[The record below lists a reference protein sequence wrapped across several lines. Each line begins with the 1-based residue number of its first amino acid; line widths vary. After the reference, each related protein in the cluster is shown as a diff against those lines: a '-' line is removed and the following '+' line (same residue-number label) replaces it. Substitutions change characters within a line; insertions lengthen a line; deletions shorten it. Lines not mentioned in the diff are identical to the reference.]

1 VPPGWT
7 PPPGVEGDAPLLRA
21 YVSAARPGERSCL
34 QYRAVKA
41 RPNVV
46 DSLRQS
52 GKRRGLEMFGLQAL
66 NDLLDMIEFED
77 LSVDQALR
85 RLRSPGYGR
94 PPHPALARWAAGAAT
109 RWLAV
114 GRELRDADGPA
125 LAPAPREWVV
135 QWRPAPGA
143 ADQVT
148 HEVCAWGRRYVSTDL
163 HVRELRIP
171 RTRSVKGRRADDAER
186 GAAAFVL
193 AKGRE
198 VRRRPARFTEAHVLR
213 PPDQVQRVR
222 VVEVGCEDGSHN
234 VLFNDSPDEAVALYN
249 KFARGQVR
257 ESVDG
262 GEYRPGYDCAD
273 CALVAVC
280 PAVPKRPGFLGIDD
294 RSMPRRSWSATDG
307 RYYAECPAREYQ
319 RRVGLPPGG
328 TETPEVRRGR
338 AVHTWL
344 ERCHERVPVA
354 GCGPDDGPRE
364 AGWCG
369 EWSLTGDDE
378 LMAAQML
385 GDHASVCPL
394 NDGLRDQDVRVEQ
407 PVVVYDPAADVVV
420 IAKPD
425 LAYCEHG
432 SWVLREF
439 KTSRHA
445 GSVDDPFRRYPQ
457 LALGL
462 VLLAEGALGG
472 DPRASRVE
480 LESLTSE
487 GPVVRAFHPSD
498 PDHLAYARRLVRE
511 LAAPWHGDL
520 RSEATPGDPCRDCEF
535 ISWCPDAQ
543 PDPAQEGNAG

>member
-307 RYYAECPAREYQ
+307 NAGGSP
-319 RRVGLPPGG
+319 GPGG
-328 TETPEVRRGR
+328 S
-338 AVHTWL
+338 H
-344 ERCHERVPVA
+344 
-354 GCGPDDGPRE
+354 
-364 AGWCG
+364 
-369 EWSLTGDDE
+369 
-378 LMAAQML
+378 MARTL
-385 GDHASVCPL
+385 P
-394 NDGLRDQDVRVEQ
+394 
-407 PVVVYDPAADVVV
+407 
-420 IAKPD
+420 
-425 LAYCEHG
+425 
-432 SWVLREF
+432 
-439 KTSRHA
+439 
-445 GSVDDPFRRYPQ
+445 
-457 LALGL
+457 
-462 VLLAEGALGG
+462 
-472 DPRASRVE
+472 
-480 LESLTSE
+480 
-487 GPVVRAFHPSD
+487 
-498 PDHLAYARRLVRE
+498 
-511 LAAPWHGDL
+511 
-520 RSEATPGDPCRDCEF
+520 
-535 ISWCPDAQ
+535 
-543 PDPAQEGNAG
+543 

>member
-1 VPPGWT
+1 MPPGWT
-7 PPPGVEGDAPLLRA
+7 PPAGVEGDAPLLRA
-21 YVSAARPGERSCL
+21 YVSAARPGERSCP

-52 GKRRGLEMFGLQAL
+52 GKRRGLEMFGLQVL
-66 NDLLDMIEFED
+66 NDLLDVIEFEG

-114 GRELRDADGPA
+114 GRVLRDGDGLA
-125 LAPAPREWVV
+125 LAPAAREWVV

-143 ADQVT
+143 ADQVI

-171 RTRSVKGRRADDAER
+171 RTRSVKGRKADDAER

-198 VRRRPARFTEAHVLR
+198 VLRRPARFTEPHVLR
-213 PPDQVQRVR
+213 PPDLVQWVR

-280 PAVPKRPGFLGIDD
+280 PAVPKRPGILGIDD

-319 RRVGLPPGG
+319 RRVGLPPGR

-338 AVHTWL
+338 AVHAWL

-364 AGWCG
+364 AGWGG
-369 EWSLTGDDE
+369 EWSLTSDDE
-378 LMAAQML
+378 LMAAQMV

-407 PVVVYDPAADVVV
+407 PVVVYDPASDVVV

-425 LAYCEHG
+425 LAYCERG
-432 SWVLREF
+432 SWMLREF
-439 KTSRHA
+439 KTSRYA
-445 GSVDDPFRRYPQ
+445 RSGEDPFRRYPQ

-472 DPRASRVE
+472 DPCASRVE

-520 RSEATPGDPCRDCEF
+520 RSEATPGDACRDCEF

-543 PDPAQEGNAG
+543 PDPAQEGDAG